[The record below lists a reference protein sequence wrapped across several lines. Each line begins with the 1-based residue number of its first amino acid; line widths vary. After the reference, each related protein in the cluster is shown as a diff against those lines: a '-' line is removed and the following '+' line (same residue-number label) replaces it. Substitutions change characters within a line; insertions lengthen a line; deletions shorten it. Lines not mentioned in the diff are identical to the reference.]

1 MAHRRHPSHPRHN
14 NTNESRER
22 LRAQREGTAQLNQ
35 ELRTHTPGRPRRKRP
50 SLFLRRLRFVFF
62 LFVLVGCGYLTYF
75 ALTAPELRVATVSV
89 SGVGITPDLAIDQAK
104 KQLVGQ
110 NWILAKPEKARKK
123 LVSATAVKD
132 VTVTRTLH
140 WPPQMH
146 IHIEERTPFVRV
158 GQGNNWWVVDE
169 TGMPFRRAA
178 QNDEH
183 LFSLTGPKLSPEFG
197 KAMPKALWQPSAR
210 LIHALNVSNAGGQK
224 WALRR
229 VYLDKNGFASLRLQG
244 GMHDELLVRLGG
256 DRWEEK
262 LGRTRLALQYFERT
276 GRRAVSLNLVSYNM
290 PQWTPLRP
298 TQSEGNSSNHSSST
312 GA

>member
-14 NTNESRER
+14 NAAVDRER

-35 ELRTHTPGRPRRKRP
+35 ELRTHTPGKPRRKRR
-50 SLFLRRLRFVFF
+50 SLFMRRLRFVFF
-62 LFVLVGCGYLTYF
+62 LFLLAGCGYLTYF
-75 ALTAPELRVATVSV
+75 ALTAPELRVAAVTV
-89 SGVGITPDLAIDQAK
+89 SGVGITPDQAISQAK
-104 KQLVGQ
+104 ERLVGQ
-110 NWILAKPEKARKK
+110 NWILAKPESARKK

-132 VTVTRTLH
+132 VTITRTLH

-146 IHIEERTPFVRV
+146 IHVEERTPFVRV
-158 GQGNNWWVVDE
+158 GEGKDWWIVDE
-169 TGMPFRRAA
+169 SGMPFRRAEA
-178 QNDEH
+178 GDEH
-183 LFSLTGPKLSPEFG
+183 LFSLTGPKLSPAFG
-197 KAMPKALWQPSAR
+197 KAIPKALWQPSAR
-210 LIHALNVSNAGGQK
+210 LIVALNASNATGQK

-298 TQSEGNSSNHSSST
+298 PQSEGTSPNQPSST